1 MDTINQN
8 EMMKLAFG
16 LYDRGIEFKVKSFFD
31 GIQFII
37 GDWDWDAICHS
48 GSYGHENGLIE
59 VMGLPQCQDDVIGW
73 LTAEDVLKMVDEL
86 RPIPES
92 ETIDYDCE
100 PTSTPTPVKMRM
112 TQKLADD
119 LMDNLASLAI
129 SANGRLPETEEEFQK
144 IEDYAKRTFLHLCK
158 EWEGTMEGT
167 WEVVPNKNDSYDL

>member
-16 LYDRGIEFKVKSFFD
+16 LYDRGIEFKAKSFFD

-48 GSYGHENGLIE
+48 GSYGHEDGLIE
-59 VMGLPQCQDDVIGW
+59 VMGLPQCQDDVIGY
-73 LTAEDVLKMVDEL
+73 LTAEEVLNMVDGL
-86 RPIPES
+86 DS

-100 PTSTPTPVKMRM
+100 PTPTPVKMRM
-112 TQKLADD
+112 TEKLAND

-129 SANGRLPETEEEFQK
+129 SANGRLPETEEELQSCGR
-144 IEDYAKRTFLHLCK
+144 YAKRTFTRLCE
-158 EWEGTMEGT
+158 EWEQTMGGT
-167 WEVVPNKNDSYDL
+167 WEVVPNENDSCDL

>member
-16 LYDRGIEFKVKSFFD
+16 LYDRGIEFKAKSFFD

-59 VMGLPQCQDDVIGW
+59 VMGLPQCQDDVIGH
-73 LTAEDVLKMVDEL
+73 LTAEEVLNMVDGL
-86 RPIPES
+86 DS
-92 ETIDYDCE
+92 ETIDCE
-100 PTSTPTPVKMRM
+100 PTPTPVKMRM
-112 TQKLADD
+112 TEKLAND
-119 LMDNLASLAI
+119 LMDNLAALAI
-129 SANGRLPETEEEFQK
+129 SANGRLPETEEELQSC
-144 IEDYAKRTFLHLCK
+144 ENYAKKTFIYLCG
-158 EWEGTMEGT
+158 EWEKTMKGT

>member
-16 LYDRGIEFKVKSFFD
+16 LYDRGIEFKAKSFFD

-59 VMGLPQCQDDVIGW
+59 VMGLPQCKGDVIGW
-73 LTAEDVLKMVDEL
+73 LTAKDVLKMVDEL

-112 TQKLADD
+112 TQKLAND
-119 LMDNLASLAI
+119 LMDNLAALDI
-129 SANGRLPETEEEFQK
+129 SANGRLPETEEELQSC
-144 IEDYAKRTFLHLCK
+144 ERYAKATFLRLCE
-158 EWEGTMEGT
+158 EWEQTMGGT
-167 WEVVPNKNDSYDL
+167 WEITLDAYDS

>member
-16 LYDRGIEFKVKSFFD
+16 LYDRGIEFKAQSFFD

-59 VMGLPQCQDDVIGW
+59 VMGLPQCQNDVIGW

-86 RPIPES
+86 IP

-100 PTSTPTPVKMRM
+100 PTPTPVKMKM
-112 TQKLADD
+112 TQKLAND
-119 LMDNLASLAI
+119 LMDNLAALEI
-129 SANGRLPETEEEFQK
+129 SANGRLPLSEEELQSC
-144 IEDYAKRTFLHLCK
+144 ERYAKTTFLRLCG
-158 EWEGTMEGT
+158 EWEKTMEGT